1 MLRKKVTFYHEII
14 PQEDTMYSYLPYVTY
29 FSNYLLPTDFFVY
42 IFFNIENHEKF
53 VVL

>member
-29 FSNYLLPTDFFVY
+29 FSYYLLPTDFFVY
-42 IFFNIENHEKF
+42 IFF
-53 VVL
+53 